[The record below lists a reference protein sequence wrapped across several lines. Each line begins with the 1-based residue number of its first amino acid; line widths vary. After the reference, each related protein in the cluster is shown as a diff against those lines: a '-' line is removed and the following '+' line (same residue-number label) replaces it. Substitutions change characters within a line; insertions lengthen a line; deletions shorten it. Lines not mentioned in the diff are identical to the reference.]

1 VPSHDATIEGE
12 DLGFQGQ
19 QLSAKSG
26 NAGPCY
32 LWKPSVSG
40 IRDNFEQLLDTV
52 ASDRC
57 DDPELSKVRSDGIDD
72 GGLLA
77 NEQMSCAMECQTALL
92 LGRLS
97 RHEAHVWP
105 GDRFANCF
113 RVSRIVLL
121 SFDVRLDVGRRH
133 QAHGM
138 AERLKFA

>member
-40 IRDNFEQLLDTV
+40 IGDNFEQLLDTV

-77 NEQMSCAMECQTALL
+77 NEQMS
-92 LGRLS
+92 
-97 RHEAHVWP
+97 
-105 GDRFANCF
+105 
-113 RVSRIVLL
+113 
-121 SFDVRLDVGRRH
+121 
-133 QAHGM
+133 
-138 AERLKFA
+138 